1 MSRQS
6 MISEVLS
13 KFDKLGIPHQ
23 ESLGTDITIDCELL
37 AASWKTGNKKIKYD
51 ASVFFDENL
60 QTVFMWELTKEVGSG
75 ISFGTSSESTFQSG
89 AILYRK
95 VKSVQY
101 GPDGK
106 VYEYSLDLGSIPKSV
121 KETAKENGWNFKI
134 VLKRD
139 KALNPDAFSQSQKSS
154 QIPPQNNNI
163 QIPEQKIKNSPVFY
177 LPLIILIAAMIV
189 FFVLGDVSLT
199 GWGFGIVLFLSLF
212 LVRRMILK
220 VGCLCKILV
229 WIGVAV
235 ILFGIFALGQNP
247 IK

>member
-1 MSRQS
+1 

-13 KFDKLGIPHQ
+13 KFDSLGIPHQ
-23 ESLGTDITIDCELL
+23 EGLDTDISIDCEFLD
-37 AASWKTGNKKIKYD
+37 ASWKTGNKKIKYD

-60 QTVFMWELTKEVGSG
+60 QTVFMWEMTKEIGSG

-89 AILYRK
+89 TTLYRK

-106 VYEYSLDLGSIPKSV
+106 AYEYSLDLGSIPKSV
-121 KETAKENGWNFKI
+121 KETAKANGWSFKI

-139 KALNPDAFSQSQKSS
+139 KALNSDAFSQSQKSA
-154 QIPPQNNNI
+154 QIPSENNNI

-189 FFVLGDVSLT
+189 FFVLGDVSLM
-199 GWGFGIVLFLSLF
+199 GWGFGIVLFLALF
-212 LVRRMILK
+212 LGRRMILK
-220 VGCLCKILV
+220 AGCLWKILI
-229 WIGVAV
+229 WICVTV
-235 ILFGIFALGQNP
+235 VLFGIFALGQNP